1 MTTVFLNEKEVDLPD
16 SWLDVTFNDFLAFSR
31 IIKAQKT
38 EEELQELYKDD
49 TEEIQ
54 TLQISLANINFNTK
68 IACFWTGFSEE
79 EISVCSLEDIE
90 EVMKQMQFLN
100 EQYHPIALDKFTF
113 RDEIYYLPNLNMEG
127 ENFGTYIEAEQVEIN
142 NKKIENGNLDIL
154 PKQMAILCKKE
165 GEKKGLVDDDLI
177 DKREALFREIDMATV
192 WDVAFFLL
200 RHESTLMTVFL
211 TSLRKEEMRKQDL
224 LLKEQ

>member
-1 MTTVFLNEKEVDLPD
+1 MTTIILNEKEIDLPD

-38 EEELQELYKDD
+38 EEELKELYKDD
-49 TEEIQ
+49 TEEVQ
-54 TLQISLANINFNTK
+54 ALQISLANINFNTK
-68 IACFWTGFSEE
+68 IACFWTGMTEQ
-79 EISVCSLEDIE
+79 EISLCSLE
-90 EVMKQMQFLN
+90 EVEQIMQGMQFLN

-113 RDEIYYLPNLNMEG
+113 RDETYYLPSQNMEG

-142 NKKIENGNLDIL
+142 NQKIENGNLDIL

-165 GEKKGLVDDDLI
+165 GEIKGLVDDDLI
-177 DKREALFREIDMATV
+177 DKREALFKEIDMATV
-192 WDVAFFLL
+192 WDVAFFLF

>member
-1 MTTVFLNEKEVDLPD
+1 MTTIILNEKEVDLPD
-16 SWLDVTFNDFLAFSR
+16 SWLDVTFNDFLAFSK
-31 IIKAQKT
+31 IIKQQKT
-38 EEELQELYKDD
+38 EEELIDLYKDES
-49 TEEIQ
+49 EEIQ
-54 TLQISLANINFNTK
+54 TLQMSLANINFNTK
-68 IACFWTGFSEE
+68 IACFWTGMTEQ
-79 EISVCSLEDIE
+79 EISLCALEDIE

-100 EQYHPIALDKFTF
+100 EQYHPISLDKFTF
-113 RDEIYYLPNLNMEG
+113 RDEVYYLPNLNMEG

-165 GEKKGLVDDDLI
+165 GEVKGLVDDDLI

-192 WDVAFFLL
+192 WDVAFFLF

-211 TSLRKEEMRKQDL
+211 TSLRKEEMLKQDL

>member
-1 MTTVFLNEKEVDLPD
+1 MTTIILNEKEVDLPD

-38 EEELQELYKDD
+38 EEELKELYKDD
-49 TEEIQ
+49 TEEVQ

-68 IACFWTGFSEE
+68 IACFWTGMTEQ
-79 EISVCSLEDIE
+79 EISLCSLEEVE
-90 EVMKQMQFLN
+90 EIMKNMQFLN

-113 RDEIYYLPNLNMEG
+113 RDETYYLPNLNMEG

-142 NKKIENGNLDIL
+142 NQKIENGNLDIL

-165 GEKKGLVDDDLI
+165 GEVKGLVDDDLI
-177 DKREALFREIDMATV
+177 DKREALFKEIDMATV
-192 WDVAFFLL
+192 WDVAFFLF

-211 TSLRKEEMRKQDL
+211 TSLRKEEMRKQGL